1 MPLRTFCPFR
11 PLRTFSSSPVSH
23 FACSLWFCLFHF
35 RPYPFCTCWCACAV
49 ALSIFMIIYRYYDTS
64 PKTGTQVPW
73 HLWGKVPFVIEY
85 GAFCYRI
92 RSYPYVLCLYSACI
106 FARIWQYSCVSVGY
120 TGYTY
125 PMRIRRVSDVS
136 TCIHRRDKNTRGYAP
151 GYAPSIPTRL
161 GENAA
166 LYPFLYSSLNT

>member
-1 MPLRTFCPFR
+1 MHSARRRCG
-11 PLRTFSSSPVSH
+11 
-23 FACSLWFCLFHF
+23 LFTRHKVGLI
-35 RPYPFCTCWCACAV
+35 WK
-49 ALSIFMIIYRYYDTS
+49 ALGQSRGL
-64 PKTGTQVPW
+64 GTREVVPW
-73 HLWGKVPFVIEY
+73 SGQHGAGEYWGGKVPFVIEY

-92 RSYPYVLCLYSACI
+92 RSYPCVLCLYSACI

-136 TCIHRRDKNTRGYAP
+136 TCIHRRDQNTRGYAP

>member
-1 MPLRTFCPFR
+1 MASKMRELGQLWCFLPFVGSEGSVGACLRRPSRPRRPFTR
-11 PLRTFSSSPVSH
+11 SNQPRWARAGRKEGPSCMH
-23 FACSLWFCLFHF
+23 A
-35 RPYPFCTCWCACAV
+35 RGA
-49 ALSIFMIIYRYYDTS
+49 
-64 PKTGTQVPW
+64 
-73 HLWGKVPFVIEY
+73 GKVPFVIEY

-92 RSYPYVLCLYSACI
+92 RSYPCVLCLYSACI